1 MHLARTFTRLRRSL
15 PAAFAAAGLL
25 SSAVAEPAGHR
36 ERAAEVMESIQKNF
50 WDRKS
55 GLYASK
61 SGGKDPEMIWGCGV
75 MFSALVGASR
85 HDRSYRPVMRKF
97 FDAMDAYWDIE
108 AKIPGYEPART
119 RNGNDKYY
127 DDNAW
132 MVLTFLEAYELT
144 GESRY
149 LKRAE
154 ETLEFVVSGWD
165 EEAGGGIWWH
175 EQRKNGDKNTCV
187 NAPAAL
193 GCFRLACHVREADA
207 KRWNEFGDKIMVW
220 TVKTLQAPNGL
231 FSDAIKVETGQINHA
246 QLTYNAGL
254 PLRAFLSL
262 HARTGEQYYLDEA
275 LRMGKAADGLLDHGT
290 GAYRDPE
297 KWAHLMVEADLE
309 LYRWTKDDRYLK
321 RAVRSTDHH
330 YEKWKQSP
338 APDLITQA
346 SLARE
351 LWLLVDHQTPV
362 GRKFWE
368 DADKLPAAGK

>member
-1 MHLARTFTRLRRSL
+1 MRPARTFPKLRRAIS
-15 PAAFAAAGLL
+15 AAFAGAGLL
-25 SSAVAEPAGHR
+25 SSALAEPATHLA
-36 ERAAEVMESIQKNF
+36 RAVEVTESIQKHF

-55 GLYASK
+55 GLYAGK
-61 SGGKDPEMIWGCGV
+61 SGGSDPDMIWGCGV
-75 MFSALVGASR
+75 MFSALAGASR
-85 HDRSYRPVMRKF
+85 HDKNYRPVMRKF
-97 FDAMDAYWDIE
+97 FDAMEAYWDIE

-119 RNGNDKYY
+119 RGGNDKYY

-132 MVLTFLEAYELT
+132 MVLTFIEAHELT

-165 EEAGGGIWWH
+165 EELGGGLYWH
-175 EQRKNGDKNTCV
+175 ERNRGGKNTCA

-193 GCFRLACHVREADA
+193 GCFRLARLLREPAA
-207 KRWNEFGDKIMVW
+207 TRWNEMGDKIMVW

-231 FSDAIKVETGQINHA
+231 FSDSITIATGEINRD
-246 QLTYNAGL
+246 QLTYNAAL

-262 HARTGEQYYLDEA
+262 HARTGERFYMDEA
-275 LRMGKAADGLLDHGT
+275 SRIGKAADGLLGGGT
-290 GAYRDPE
+290 GAYRDPP

-309 LYRWTKDDRYLK
+309 LYRWTKDDHYLK
-321 RAVRSTDHH
+321 RAVRTTDHH
-330 YEKWKQSP
+330 YEEWKKSP
-338 APDLITQA
+338 PPDLITQA

-351 LWLLVDHQTPV
+351 LWLLVDHQTPA

-368 DADKLPAAGK
+368 EADKFPAPSAK